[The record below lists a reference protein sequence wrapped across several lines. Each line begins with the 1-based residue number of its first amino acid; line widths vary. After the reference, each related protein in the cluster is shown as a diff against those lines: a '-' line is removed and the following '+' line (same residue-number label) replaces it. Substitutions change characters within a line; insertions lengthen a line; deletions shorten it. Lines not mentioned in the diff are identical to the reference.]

1 MLIIVAIATLV
12 SLDIYHLL
20 DLQSVLLHC
29 LIWLLYCCYLYLG
42 KDRESGG
49 RGRGGNRGGRGGRGG
64 ATGRGGSTTAT
75 RGNIILYYPTL
86 NLIIFVNKI

>member
-12 SLDIYHLL
+12 SLISLFDW
-20 DLQSVLLHC
+20 
-29 LIWLLYCCYLYLG
+29 LIYCCYLYLG

-75 RGNIILYYPTL
+75 RGNIIRYFPTL
-86 NLIIFVNKI
+86 YVLIYCQ